1 MRQLFKY
8 SKIIF
13 ITGLLT
19 LIFNVCSNEEI
30 NDPAND
36 APPKNFFP
44 NGDGTN
50 YTYDVVQVD
59 SAGVVQNGS
68 RFSLYAGDT
77 TISGIDYTIQLED
90 LTMDT
95 STVTGASY
103 FRTTTSGVFYFADT
117 TGFSEIVP
125 DSLAPFISTPLESR
139 ALLFPLTQG
148 SFWFVF
154 LVSVT
159 NQQISFDPLK
169 VNGAFAGIETLTL
182 HLLSGDTDVD
192 AIKVKYTFSLQEE
205 PQQLAQVLDAYAWF
219 VEDIGIVKLEGKAVL
234 INLLVGGIDFS
245 DTTTTITQN
254 LIDFEIN

>member
-1 MRQLFKY
+1 MIPNYRYLKV
-8 SKIIF
+8 IF
-13 ITGLLT
+13 FGGLLILT
-19 LIFNVCSNEEI
+19 LNNCSDEGI
-30 NDPAND
+30 NDQQD
-36 APPKNFFP
+36 DTPPKNFFP
-44 NGDGTN
+44 SNNGTN

-90 LTMDT
+90 LTVDT

-125 DSLAPFISTPLESR
+125 DSLAPFLSTPSESR
-139 ALLFPLTQG
+139 ALLFPLAEG
-148 SFWFVF
+148 SFWPVF
-154 LVSVT
+154 RVTVT
-159 NQQISFDPLK
+159 NQQVSFSPLV
-169 VNGAFAGIETLTL
+169 VNGVFAGIETLTL
-182 HLLSGDTDVD
+182 HLLSGDTDVE
-192 AIKVKYTFSLQEE
+192 ATKVKYTFSLQQE

-219 VEDIGIVKLEGKAVL
+219 AEDIGIVKLEGKAVL

-254 LIDFEIN
+254 LIDFEIH